1 MFAGLMTAFLLSPAF
16 GQLPSR
22 GPSPEMKR
30 ACTVSLEPR
39 APKLRV
45 IRPAPSDAILFNPG
59 MGLYLAGNERMYTK
73 PPADAWCLSIADIV
87 YYRFFWSDLE
97 PDGPRDSYDEFF
109 APIFDFWVKQRGKR
123 VAFRVMS
130 EASHFPGMYCTP
142 KWVFDQGVPGVE
154 HRGVHGQRQIDPVF
168 WDERYLRIYGQFVE
182 RLGRYLD
189 GRPGVEWVEIGGI
202 GEWGEMHLGLHIP
215 GRWTTEQL
223 EQTGYT
229 LEKYIAAYRRV
240 IDAHA
245 RAFPRT
251 RVFLNVGKYAQINDY
266 AALRGL
272 QLGHLCSIPTGDV
285 AHQRRVGRRGE
296 ASDGGRTD

>member
-202 GEWGEMHLGLHIP
+202 GEWGEMHSGPAHSRAVDHRAVGADRLHAGKIHSGLSARH
-215 GRWTTEQL
+215 
-223 EQTGYT
+223 
-229 LEKYIAAYRRV
+229 RR
-240 IDAHA
+240 
-245 RAFPRT
+245 PRT
-251 RVFLNVGKYAQINDY
+251 GVSPDTRFLECRQVRSDQRLRRLARSSVGAPLLDTH
-266 AALRGL
+266 R
-272 QLGHLCSIPTGDV
+272 
-285 AHQRRVGRRGE
+285 
-296 ASDGGRTD
+296 